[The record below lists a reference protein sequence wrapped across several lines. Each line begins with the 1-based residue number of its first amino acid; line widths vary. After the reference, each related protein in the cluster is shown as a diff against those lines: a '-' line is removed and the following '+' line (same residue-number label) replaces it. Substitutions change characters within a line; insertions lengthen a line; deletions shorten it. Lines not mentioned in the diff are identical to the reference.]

1 MTTFGKVL
9 IFFNLLA
16 AGAFSYLAMQD
27 YYGDKDAGGKLRG
40 NGRMAIN
47 AAGLRHIL
55 LIDGVPF
62 GDKAG
67 SPSEMTS
74 DADPD
79 AQIPFVVT
87 MAGAFRT
94 DTISK
99 KLLESYFK
107 AAPGDAEL
115 GGGAVPN
122 QLAEVKRVKAKID
135 GILAATEKPEE
146 KLAKL
151 KGWLLLQAEV
161 YEERQAIQKMIAEN
175 KVDDMEK
182 LLADK
187 FAAVLDT
194 PKPLDDEAATTKLA
208 GADADDAAKQVEKVK
223 KVDESRNLPIDEAER
238 RNRLA
243 HLLIHLSPDADWQKR
258 VAMIVGLRKF
268 ASTIIVQAERFAVM
282 AERIRL
288 ILPVHQADYQSAE
301 RIQLL
306 LAITRTDLANH
317 QAELKAKWVEQEKK
331 DADFVG
337 QRETQLKAIQARYAK
352 TKLEVDE
359 MLVKQATIEAALFEV
374 QREVAITLDE
384 VYRLE
389 EVLEKRERDLLMLPP
404 APKKN

>member
-16 AGAFSYLAMQD
+16 GGAFAYFAMQD
-27 YYGDKDAGGKLRG
+27 YFGEKGKG
-40 NGRMAIN
+40 NGRQAIN

-55 LIDGVPF
+55 LIEGLPL
-62 GDKAG
+62 GDSKGAPTEI
-67 SPSEMTS
+67 SNDP
-74 DADPD
+74 DPD
-79 AQIPFVVT
+79 AQIPFRVT

-94 DTISK
+94 DTVSK

-107 AAPGDAEL
+107 AAPGDEVL

-122 QLAEVKRVKAKID
+122 QLSEVKRVKAKID
-135 GILAATEKPEE
+135 SILAENADKPDE
-146 KLAKL
+146 KLKL
-151 KGWLLLQAEV
+151 LTGWLLLQAEL
-161 YEERQAIQKMIAEN
+161 YEERQAILKMIADKNIEA
-175 KVDDMEK
+175 MEK
-182 LLADK
+182 LLGDK
-187 FAAVLDT
+187 FAVVIED
-194 PKPLDDEAATTKLA
+194 PKPLETDNPALTKLPELA
-208 GADADDAAKQVEKVK
+208 ADDATKQVEKVK
-223 KVDESRNLPIDEAER
+223 AVDDSRFAPLDETER
-238 RNRLA
+238 RNRIA
-243 HLLIHLSPDADWQKR
+243 HLLVHLSPKEDWQKR

-268 ASTIIVQAERFAVM
+268 SGAIIAQAERFAVM

-288 ILPVHQADYQSAE
+288 IIPVHQADYQSAE

-317 QAELKAKWVEQEKK
+317 QAQLKAKWVEQEKK

-359 MLVKQATIEAALFEV
+359 MLVKQANIEAALFEV

-389 EVLEKRERDLLMLPP
+389 AVLEQRERDLLQL
-404 APKKN
+404 APKVGGGN